1 VKKIL
6 LLSLVLAG
14 CPDPIESDTDPVVGA
29 GPAEELAWSAPAD
42 GLELQGTLTLPERD
56 GPVPVVVLVHGSGPN
71 GRDAVM
77 AGQFNMGFGFELRA
91 FEQIAAGLQ
100 ERGVAVYRYD
110 KRTCVTGDCAGN
122 GYPTPSGELLVDDF
136 VADGVA
142 AAASLTASEAIDPSR
157 IWIAGHSQGGQLV
170 PAMVRDGGLAGGI
183 VLAGNHDPIDV
194 TLRWQLTHGED
205 VLRTAGYTDAQI
217 TSLMAPVRELAD
229 GADAIRDGTWSG
241 GSLGGAS
248 EAFWRSWMDAG
259 DAAPGIAASLE
270 QPLVVLAG
278 DYDWNVPPGDVA
290 AWEATFAGNPG
301 PRSATLL
308 PCVTHA
314 LNCIAEPD
322 FRQIA
327 PGDVGTE
334 VDARILD
341 AMAAAVT
348 E

>member
-1 VKKIL
+1 MKKIL

-142 AAASLTASEAIDPSR
+142 AAASLTASEAIDPETSARTCSSCPQGFDCSLTGATTTAANVSR
-157 IWIAGHSQGGQLV
+157 YS
-170 PAMVRDGGLAGGI
+170 
-183 VLAGNHDPIDV
+183 
-194 TLRWQLTHGED
+194 
-205 VLRTAGYTDAQI
+205 
-217 TSLMAPVRELAD
+217 
-229 GADAIRDGTWSG
+229 
-241 GSLGGAS
+241 
-248 EAFWRSWMDAG
+248 AG
-259 DAAPGIAASLE
+259 DAAG
-270 QPLVVLAG
+270 AG
-278 DYDWNVPPGDVA
+278 DGA
-290 AWEATFAGNPG
+290 ARARGFGGALAAGSG
-301 PRSATLL
+301 R
-308 PCVTHA
+308 
-314 LNCIAEPD
+314 
-322 FRQIA
+322 
-327 PGDVGTE
+327 
-334 VDARILD
+334 
-341 AMAAAVT
+341 
-348 E
+348 